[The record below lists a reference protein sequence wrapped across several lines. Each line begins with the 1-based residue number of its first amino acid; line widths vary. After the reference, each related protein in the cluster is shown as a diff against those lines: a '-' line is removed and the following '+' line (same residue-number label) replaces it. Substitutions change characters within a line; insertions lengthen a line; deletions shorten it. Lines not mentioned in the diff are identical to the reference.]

1 MSPWTRKEAEM
12 TLEHAVS
19 FVGEVRAVLA
29 KPADNPDVSP
39 L

>member
-1 MSPWTRKEAEM
+1 MTRKEAEM

-19 FVGEVRAVLA
+19 FVGEVSAVLA
-29 KPADNPDVSP
+29 KLVDDPDITP